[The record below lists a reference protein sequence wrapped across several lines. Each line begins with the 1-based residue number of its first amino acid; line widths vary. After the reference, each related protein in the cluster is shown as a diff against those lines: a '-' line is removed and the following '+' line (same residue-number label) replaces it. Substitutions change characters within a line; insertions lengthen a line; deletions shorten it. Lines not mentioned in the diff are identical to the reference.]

1 MKVFKYLIF
10 IASIALL
17 ASCSSQLYTKDIKYM
32 PIKFQPLSRADFT
45 LVGNLNVESTITG
58 TLKGS
63 KKVLDKEYSQNYKKG
78 LISKKEATEVMYYA
92 PKEGEIITGSLYED
106 QVFNSIFTPSFGAM
120 QKNGGLLANFLEKFG
135 LKAPEIVSDPGVDFA
150 YFEMVS
156 KYPEIDYFVNVRFD
170 RSVEMTGKTFK
181 ETIVVKADGIVLKT
195 N

>member
-1 MKVFKYLIF
+1 MKIYKYFAFMAL
-10 IASIALL
+10 IALL

-32 PIKFQPLSRADFT
+32 PIKFQPLSRTDFT
-45 LVGNLNVESTITG
+45 LVGNLSVESSITG
-58 TLKGS
+58 TLKGN
-63 KKVLDKEYSQNYKKG
+63 KKVLDKEFSQNYKTG

-120 QKNGGLLANFLEKFG
+120 KTNGGLLATFLEKFG
-135 LKAPEIVSDPGVDFA
+135 LKAPTIVSDPGVDFA

-156 KYPEIDYFVNVRFD
+156 KYPEVDYFVNVRFD
-170 RSVEMTGKTFK
+170 RSVQMTGKTFTEK
-181 ETIVVKADGIVLKT
+181 ILVKADGIVLKT